1 MENLK
6 HERLTGQIIGA
17 FFRVYGTLSYG
28 FLERVYENALL
39 IELQGM
45 GLQVANQQPIEV
57 YYQARLVGSYFADL
71 VVNGEVV
78 IELKAAEGIV
88 EAHEAQ
94 VLNYLKATS
103 IEVGLLLN
111 FGPKPQFRR
120 KIFSNERKRLA
131 FGTRSTRMRQ
141 NDTGKP
147 K

>member
-6 HERLTGQIIGA
+6 HKELTGQIIGA
-17 FFRVYGTLSYG
+17 FFKVYGTLGYG
-28 FLERVYENALL
+28 FLERVYDNALL

-57 YYQARLVGSYFADL
+57 YYQATLVGSYFADL
-71 VVNGEVV
+71 VINGEVV
-78 IELKAAEGIV
+78 IELKTAEGIV

-94 VLNYLKATS
+94 LLNYLKATS

-120 KIFSNERKRLA
+120 KIFSNERKTLA
-131 FGTRSTRMRQ
+131 IGTRKNADGAERH
-141 NDTGKP
+141 G
-147 K
+147 

>member
-6 HERLTGQIIGA
+6 HERLTGQIIKA
-17 FFRVYGTLSYG
+17 FFKIYGTLGYG

-45 GLQVANQQPIEV
+45 GLQVANQQPIDV
-57 YYQARLVGSYFADL
+57 HYQAQLVGSYFADL

-88 EAHEAQ
+88 EAHDAQ
-94 VLNYLKATS
+94 LLNYLKATS

-120 KIFSNERKRLA
+120 KIFSNERKKLGI
-131 FGTRSTRMRQ
+131 GTRKDADGAERR
-141 NDTGKP
+141 G
-147 K
+147 